1 MTSETSIAL
10 HEQIEVLPSAG
21 LLTSWLANYWLGKA
35 FNAGK
40 DFMLYK
46 KGGTEDV
53 DLKFLDNSN
62 DGINHVY
69 GFDKFEVPS
78 VAFLK
83 YVDAYIFC
91 VIANRQKAQNA
102 PYDTVR
108 SLEESAQWR
117 KDFVPKPQQNDEFD
131 GDVMSVSEKR
141 LLEVLTNDMS
151 KRKQADTKE
160 ERIEVV
166 EYVVAEIAPRLTLSM
181 TQIDKDRGFADGD
194 VTACLDSKYNL
205 IHETYCNAVELD
217 RHMGEEDQERLLG
230 FCHRNLLT
238 DEIDREGLR
247 GTYAIA
253 TSNLKRA
260 MYNDEQR
267 RELGGIYFDT
277 MSSWVQLM
285 RLGRPETEM
294 EDTS

>member
-1 MTSETSIAL
+1 MTSETNIAL
-10 HEQIEVLPSAG
+10 HEQIDVLPAAG

-69 GFDKFEVPS
+69 GFDKFEIPS

-91 VIANRQKAQNA
+91 VIANRQKAQNP

-117 KDFVPKPQQNDEFD
+117 KDFVPKPQQNNEFD
-131 GDVMSVSEKR
+131 GDVMSDSEKR
-141 LLEVLTNDMS
+141 LLAVLTNDMS
-151 KRKQADTKE
+151 KKKQSDTKE

-166 EYVVAEIAPRLTLSM
+166 EYVVAEIAPRLSLSM
-181 TQIDKDRGFADGD
+181 TQIDKDRGFAEGD

-205 IHETYCNAVELD
+205 IHEDFVGTVELD
-217 RHMGEEDQERLLG
+217 RIMGAEDQDKLLG
-230 FCHRNLLT
+230 FCNRNPLT

-267 RELGGIYFDT
+267 RALGGIYFDT
-277 MSSWVQLM
+277 MTSWVQLM
-285 RLGRPETEM
+285 RLGRSETETQ
-294 EDTS
+294 EQS

>member
-1 MTSETSIAL
+1 
-10 HEQIEVLPSAG
+10 
-21 LLTSWLANYWLGKA
+21 
-35 FNAGK
+35 
-40 DFMLYK
+40 
-46 KGGTEDV
+46 
-53 DLKFLDNSN
+53 
-62 DGINHVY
+62 
-69 GFDKFEVPS
+69 
-78 VAFLK
+78 
-83 YVDAYIFC
+83 
-91 VIANRQKAQNA
+91 
-102 PYDTVR
+102 VR